1 VIWALHVPTVQTY
14 FMSGYRLL
22 WKLSSISLQWI
33 ADGFTLLDDA
43 VLKEMNTGS
52 GIRRQDVDKVMA
64 PLF

>member
-1 VIWALHVPTVQTY
+1 
-14 FMSGYRLL
+14 MSGYRLL